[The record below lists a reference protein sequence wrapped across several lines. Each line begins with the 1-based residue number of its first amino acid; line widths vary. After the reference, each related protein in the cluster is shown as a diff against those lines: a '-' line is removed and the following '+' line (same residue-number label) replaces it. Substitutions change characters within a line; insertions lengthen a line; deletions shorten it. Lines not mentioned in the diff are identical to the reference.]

1 MTQIKS
7 FVFNPFQENTFLLFD
22 ETNECVVIDA
32 GCNETNEQ
40 LELLTFI
47 EENGLKLKLVL
58 NTHCHIDH
66 IMGNA
71 FLVEK
76 YGVSSVAHKADIPLL
91 ERSNDMAIAFGF
103 RIQKPPMP
111 DVWVNHGDIIEFG
124 NTKLK
129 VLHVPGH
136 SPGCIAFYC
145 EKDEFVIV
153 GDVLFKGSIG
163 RADLPGGDYDT
174 LISSIKENL
183 FTLPENIVV
192 YPGHG
197 EKTTIGH
204 EKKTNPFFNNY

>member
-1 MTQIKS
+1 MVKIKK
-7 FVFNPFQENTFLLFD
+7 FIFNPFQENTFLLYD

-32 GCNETNEQ
+32 GCNDQNEQ

-66 IMGNA
+66 ILGNA
-71 FLVEK
+71 FLADK
-76 YGVSSVAHKADIPLL
+76 YAVPTIAHKDDLPLL

-103 RIQKPPMP
+103 NIQKPPMP
-111 DVWVNHGDIIEFG
+111 TKYVNHGEEIEFG

-136 SPGCIAFYC
+136 SPGSIAFYC
-145 EKDEFVIV
+145 ENDGFVIV
-153 GDVLFKGSIG
+153 GDVLFAGSIG
-163 RADLPGGDYDT
+163 RADLPGGDYAT
-174 LISSIKENL
+174 LIRSITNNL
-183 FTLPENIVV
+183 FTLPGNVVV

-197 EKTTIGH
+197 EATTIEH
-204 EKKTNPFFNNY
+204 EKNTNPYF

>member
-7 FVFNPFQENTFLLFD
+7 FVFNPFQENTYILFD

-32 GCNETNEQ
+32 GCNDTNEQ
-40 LELLTFI
+40 LLLITFI
-47 EENGLKLKLVL
+47 EEKGLNVKKIL

-66 IMGNA
+66 ILGNA

-76 YGVSSVAHKADIPLL
+76 FNVPSIAHQDDLPLL
-91 ERSNDMAIAFGF
+91 QRANDMAIAFGF
-103 RIQKPPMP
+103 NIQKPPMP
-111 DVWVNHGDIIEFG
+111 TVWVNHNDIIEFG

-145 EKDEFVIV
+145 EKDGFVIV

-163 RADLPGGDYDT
+163 RTDLPGGDYDT
-174 LISSIKENL
+174 IINSIEQNL
-183 FTLPENIVV
+183 FSLPENVVV
-192 YPGHG
+192 YSGHG
-197 EKTTIGH
+197 EKTTIGF
-204 EKKTNPFFNNY
+204 EKNTNPFFTNH

>member
-7 FVFNPFQENTFLLFD
+7 FIFNPFQENTYILFD

-32 GCNETNEQ
+32 GCNDTKEQ
-40 LELLTFI
+40 LELLSFI
-47 EENGLKLKLVL
+47 EEKELIVKKVL

-66 IMGNA
+66 ILGNA

-76 YGVSSVAHKADIPLL
+76 FNVPSIAHNDDLPLL
-91 ERSNDMAIAFGF
+91 QRANDMAIAFGF
-103 RIQKPPMP
+103 NIQKPPMP
-111 DVWVNHGDIIEFG
+111 SVWVNHNDTIEFG

-145 EKDEFVIV
+145 EKDGFVIV

-183 FTLPENIVV
+183 FTLPENSVV

-204 EKKTNPFFNNY
+204 EKKTNPFFVNY